1 MIQDG
6 FATLCD
12 WSRKLLPP
20 PQPTRWKSMTNRD
33 QFTRASSSLQF
44 EFSLVNDDDYLG

>member
-1 MIQDG
+1 MVLLRSVIGQENSHHPLSRPDG
-6 FATLCD
+6 
-12 WSRKLLPP
+12 
-20 PQPTRWKSMTNRD
+20 KSMTNRD